1 MMMSIFIIF
10 FYLTIRIGLNPLWE
24 TISPIYAYLFEVCF
38 VVSCYLVYRKKKER
52 KIFNV
57 ELNKDFFLRLLP
69 WPFVGFVVYRL
80 AQKSTILIP
89 FEFNSVQILFLLLV
103 VAPVLEEFI
112 FRYALWEAVGD
123 LVKSDELKVWISSLL
138 FSVGHL
144 ISMFMISPDFR
155 PFVLYQSFYVII
167 LGFGVS
173 QMRIKTGSITGSILI
188 HFLFNL
194 GFYLGSLV

>member
-1 MMMSIFIIF
+1 MMSIFIIF

-24 TISPIYAYLFEVCF
+24 TISPLYSYLFEVCF
-38 VVSCYLVYRKKKER
+38 VVSCFLVYRKKKKH

-57 ELNKDFFLRLLP
+57 ELDKNFLLQLLP
-69 WPFVGFVVYRL
+69 WPFVGFIVYRL
-80 AQKSTILIP
+80 ALKSTILIP
-89 FEFNSVQILFLLLV
+89 FEFNSVQILLLLLI

-112 FRYALWEAVGD
+112 FRYALWEAVSD

-138 FSVGHL
+138 FSIGHL